1 LRPHIARQKE
11 GVLDIFENHVQGL
24 IHALPKDGSTFDIQ
38 DLFSCLMMDIATE
51 VFLGESTNVL
61 RSVSPASQGRAFAQ
75 AFEYASLAVCGRG
88 QIDLYEI
95 FSKVFGDRKLKE
107 SFGTIDGFLDR
118 VIQNVLRKSEKVD
131 TQGNGEKSR
140 ETTFL
145 EDLSKDT
152 QDPQRIK
159 HDILN
164 LLLAGKDTV
173 TALLSN
179 TWFVLSKRP
188 DIYTKLRAEIASLNG
203 ERPSGQDL
211 KDLKYLRYVLNECKP
226 PFPKIKFPSSIPET
240 HRLNFIFS
248 NI

>member
-1 LRPHIARQKE
+1 MQNF
-11 GVLDIFENHVQGL
+11 VN
-24 IHALPKDGSTFDIQ
+24 ALPKDGSTFDIQ

-61 RSVSPASQGRAFAQ
+61 RSGSPKSQGRAFAQ

-95 FSKVFGDRKLKE
+95 FGKLFGNRKLKE
-107 SFGTIDGFLDR
+107 SFGTIEGFLDR
-118 VIQNVLRKSEKVD
+118 VIQNALQKSQSHTHDIDEKD
-131 TQGNGEKSR
+131 D

-145 EDLSKDT
+145 EDLAKDT
-152 QDPQRIK
+152 QDSQRIK

-179 TWFVLSKRP
+179 TWFMLAKRP
-188 DIYTKLRAEIASLNG
+188 DIYAKLRAEIANFNG
-203 ERPSGQDL
+203 ERPSGQQL
-211 KDLKYLRYVLNECKP
+211 KDLKYLRYVLNESKLNFFCNRP
-226 PFPKIKFPSSIPET
+226 FFPFPY
-240 HRLNFIFS
+240 
-248 NI
+248 